1 MDKIEVESPGIYLRD
16 TPRPGA
22 SIDYCIAR
30 EWQMS
35 NRKAKWWLAAVA
47 ICCLVPAAF
56 ADRDR
61 TQRCDPEHN
70 KHCQQVPE
78 GGSAAIYLFGAGLT
92 CFGAIFLRSRIV
104 KPAQS

>member
-1 MDKIEVESPGIYLRD
+1 
-16 TPRPGA
+16 
-22 SIDYCIAR
+22 
-30 EWQMS
+30 MS
-35 NRKAKWWLAAVA
+35 NGKAKWWLVAVA
-47 ICCLVPAAF
+47 ICCLAPAAF

-61 TQRCDPEHN
+61 AQGCDQKHN

-92 CFGAIFLRSRIV
+92 CFGAMFLRSRVV

>member
-1 MDKIEVESPGIYLRD
+1 MEKIEVELPGIYLPD
-16 TPRPGA
+16 TPRPGG

-56 ADRDR
+56 ADRHR
-61 TQRCDPEHN
+61 ECDSKHD

-104 KPAQS
+104 KPSQSQI